1 MIGKFQDSFQLS
13 ETEIP
18 EIKRSWEEQG
28 EYHVPSTSELTK
40 KFREAFQ
47 IESDDNLEGKE
58 AEKSESNSCQ
68 DRKTDFI
75 TLEDGTVVKLPNTE
89 KNTDMPDNM
98 ENNFHLENNSSDKT
112 NGENDKSKIAN
123 ETDSRE
129 PGEGRD
135 GNEGLTEEQKKEI
148 QKKTGW
154 SDEIINNIGSMEEAE
169 IYMKAGL
176 KEVEIN
182 GKKCLIRQDI
192 DMNQT
197 DEDGISN
204 KERMKRGLPP
214 ITKNGE
220 RVELHHIGQK
230 KDSPLAELTMEQHRG
245 TGNDTIL
252 HNKTKESEIDRTE
265 FGKERKEHWKDRANS
280 EEEEN

>member
-1 MIGKFQDSFQLS
+1 MTGKFQDSFQPF
-13 ETEIP
+13 ETEIS
-18 EIKRSWEEQG
+18 EKKRSWEEQG
-28 EYHVPSTSELTK
+28 EYQVPSTNDLTK
-40 KFREAFQ
+40 KFRETFQ
-47 IESDDNLEGKE
+47 IESDDNLEGIE
-58 AEKSESNSCQ
+58 AGESERNFCA
-68 DRKTDFI
+68 DRKSDFI
-75 TLEDGTVVKLPNTE
+75 TLEDGTVVKFPNTE
-89 KNTDMPDNM
+89 KSTDM
-98 ENNFHLENNSSDKT
+98 
-112 NGENDKSKIAN
+112 
-123 ETDSRE
+123 
-129 PGEGRD
+129 
-135 GNEGLTEEQKKEI
+135 NEGLTEEQKKEI
-148 QKKTGW
+148 QQKTGW

-169 IYMKAGL
+169 VYIKAGL
-176 KEVEIN
+176 KEAEIK

-230 KDSPLAELTMEQHRG
+230 KDSPLAELTVKEHRG

-265 FGKERKEHWKDRANS
+265 FGNERKEHWKDRANS
-280 EEEEN
+280 EEEKN

>member
-1 MIGKFQDSFQLS
+1 MIGKFQDSFQPS

-18 EIKRSWEEQG
+18 EIKRSWEEQR
-28 EYHVPSTSELTK
+28 EYHVPSTNDLTK
-40 KFREAFQ
+40 KFRETFP

-58 AEKSESNSCQ
+58 AGKSESNSCE
-68 DRKTDFI
+68 DRKSDFI
-75 TLEDGTVVKLPNTE
+75 TLEDGTVVKLPNS
-89 KNTDMPDNM
+89 KP
-98 ENNFHLENNSSDKT
+98 
-112 NGENDKSKIAN
+112 KIAN
-123 ETDSRE
+123 EKESQE
-129 PGEGRD
+129 LNEGRD